1 MYKLAAV
8 GVLAV
13 LTALTHGAVADA
25 AEIKVLSTTA
35 LTAVME
41 ELAPQFERQS
51 GHKVAISFATAA
63 SLSKR
68 IAEGET
74 ADVAILTGA
83 GIEDLTKQGKVV
95 PGSRVDLARS
105 SIGVAVRKGAPKP
118 DISSPEALKRALL
131 AAQSVTYSDPAG
143 GGASGVHFAK
153 VLERLGIAAEV
164 KAKTKLSKGGP
175 GGSVGE
181 IVAKGDAEIGV
192 WMIPEF
198 MAVSGVDV
206 IGPLPAD
213 LQNAMLIAAG
223 ILVNSKESETG
234 KALIRFLT
242 TPASVSVIK
251 AKGLEPN

>member
-1 MYKLAAV
+1 MYKLAAIA
-8 GVLAV
+8 VLAV

-41 ELAPQFERQS
+41 ELAPQFERES

-105 SIGVAVRKGAPKP
+105 GIESRSARGRPSPTSAHRKP
-118 DISSPEALKRALL
+118 
-131 AAQSVTYSDPAG
+131 
-143 GGASGVHFAK
+143 
-153 VLERLGIAAEV
+153 
-164 KAKTKLSKGGP
+164 
-175 GGSVGE
+175 
-181 IVAKGDAEIGV
+181 
-192 WMIPEF
+192 
-198 MAVSGVDV
+198 
-206 IGPLPAD
+206 
-213 LQNAMLIAAG
+213 
-223 ILVNSKESETG
+223 
-234 KALIRFLT
+234 
-242 TPASVSVIK
+242 
-251 AKGLEPN
+251 

>member
-1 MYKLAAV
+1 MYKLAV
-8 GVLAV
+8 IGVLAV

-35 LTAVME
+35 LAAVME
-41 ELAPQFERQS
+41 ELAPQFERES
-51 GHKVAISFATAA
+51 GHKVALTFATAA

-68 IAEGET
+68 IAE
-74 ADVAILTGA
+74 
-83 GIEDLTKQGKVV
+83 
-95 PGSRVDLARS
+95 
-105 SIGVAVRKGAPKP
+105 
-118 DISSPEALKRALL
+118 
-131 AAQSVTYSDPAG
+131 
-143 GGASGVHFAK
+143 
-153 VLERLGIAAEV
+153 
-164 KAKTKLSKGGP
+164 
-175 GGSVGE
+175 
-181 IVAKGDAEIGV
+181 GDAEIGV

-213 LQNAMLIAAG
+213 LQNGMLIAAG